1 MLFAALALFATAI
14 VAALLGFAG
23 PVGGLGALLPVVVV
37 IAGLVAAAQIFARRR
52 GGPPR

>member
-1 MLFAALALFATAI
+1 MLFAALALFAAAI

-23 PVGGLGALLPVVVV
+23 PVGGLGTLLPVVGV
-37 IAGLVAAAQIFARRR
+37 VAAAQLFARRR